1 RFTVQLTKA
10 SVPAARGR
18 QVSHP
23 AIQSTFLA
31 SPRSVHSPVAL
42 GIRSSS
48 TRPPVQ
54 SPRPPVNVLCQFQLG
69 SQSSC
74 PRHPFQQAI
83 AASSVTQAP
92 SPCSQ
97 PLCRFSGTAR
107 RTILDSRREHS
118 AVACLTRQGPL
129 PVLGSRGSSPRR
141 VYSQRERSS

>member
-1 RFTVQLTKA
+1 YPHLQATLSVPLASPSPFLSLAPPRFTFQLTKA
-10 SVPAARGR
+10 PVPTARYR
-18 QVSHP
+18 QSIHP
-23 AIQSTFLA
+23 ALQSTFLA

-83 AASSVTQAP
+83 AASSVIQAP

-107 RTILDSRREHS
+107 RT
-118 AVACLTRQGPL
+118 
-129 PVLGSRGSSPRR
+129 
-141 VYSQRERSS
+141 